1 LQDDIVHYNGQPIA
15 LVVAE
20 SLEVALHAASLVR
33 STYREDTPTI
43 DMAAALASAYP
54 YGQLVLGRWPA
65 ASRRGD
71 LQAGL
76 GAAHAR
82 VDAVYTTP
90 METHNPMEMHATIAA
105 WDGDRVTVW
114 DSTQNVNGVRTVIAR
129 TLSIPTDHVR
139 VISHFIGGAFG
150 GKGSAWS
157 HVVLAAMAAREI
169 GRPVKL
175 ALTRRQMFGPVGG
188 RPHTVQHVTLGATS
202 DGTLTA
208 MRHDSTSSTSTFEEW
223 LESAALVTRMLYD
236 CPNVETSHRLVRLN
250 VGTPTFMRAPG
261 EATGTFA
268 LESAMDELAYAL
280 KMDPLELRLRNHAE
294 ADPEDGK
301 AWSSKSLRA
310 CYALGA
316 ERFGWAKRDPQPRS
330 MRDGDDLIGYGM
342 ATATYPA
349 RRMPASAEVCLYADG
364 RVVAKT
370 ASHDLG
376 TGTYTVLAQLA
387 AEVLGA
393 PVESVRVELGDTDYP
408 FAPLSAG
415 SMTVA
420 SVGSAVHLAA
430 VAALDKLVQLAVSD
444 PESPLHGA
452 RHEEVHVENGELT
465 ISGNASRREPVRALL
480 ERHGGLPIEGRADTK
495 PGDEAQ
501 QYAMHAFG
509 ALFVEVRVDPELCT
523 VRVSRV
529 VGAYGAGRVLNAK
542 TARSQLIGG
551 VTYGIGMAL
560 MEHTVTDLRTG
571 RYVNADIAEY
581 HIPVHADVPPMEIC
595 FVDEKDPHVDPIG
608 AKGIGEIGMTGV
620 AAAIANAVYH
630 ATGVRVR
637 DLPITLDK
645 LL

>member
-1 LQDDIVHYNGQPIA
+1 
-15 LVVAE
+15 
-20 SLEVALHAASLVR
+20 
-33 STYREDTPTI
+33 
-43 DMAAALASAYP
+43 
-54 YGQLVLGRWPA
+54 
-65 ASRRGD
+65 
-71 LQAGL
+71 
-76 GAAHAR
+76 
-82 VDAVYTTP
+82 
-90 METHNPMEMHATIAA
+90 
-105 WDGDRVTVW
+105 
-114 DSTQNVNGVRTVIAR
+114 
-129 TLSIPTDHVR
+129 
-139 VISHFIGGAFG
+139 
-150 GKGSAWS
+150 
-157 HVVLAAMAAREI
+157 
-169 GRPVKL
+169 
-175 ALTRRQMFGPVGG
+175 
-188 RPHTVQHVTLGATS
+188 
-202 DGTLTA
+202 
-208 MRHDSTSSTSTFEEW
+208 
-223 LESAALVTRMLYD
+223 
-236 CPNVETSHRLVRLN
+236 
-250 VGTPTFMRAPG
+250 
-261 EATGTFA
+261 
-268 LESAMDELAYAL
+268 MDELAYAL